1 MAYGAYLAAKD
12 VGREKDIKF
21 IGIDALPNEGVMWV
35 KKGEL
40 TATFLYATPGAEGLR
55 QAIKLLNG
63 EKVEKTVTLDTERV
77 TSQNVDAVLK
87 RHGM

>member
-1 MAYGAYLAAKD
+1 MEPICPSQDIG
-12 VGREKDIKF
+12 GEKDIKF
-21 IGIDALPNEGVMWV
+21 IGMDRVAERRRHVGEEGR
-35 KKGEL
+35 
-40 TATFLYATPGAEGLR
+40 ADRHFPATPSAEDLG
-55 QAIKLLNG
+55 AIKHLNG